1 MAVLVTR
8 PDERGQQ
15 LVDMLA
21 KAGVVA
27 IHLPLFNIE
36 AGAELNG
43 LPNKFAQLKVGDYVF
58 AVSKSAVDFADKA
71 LKNTGFVWRDDLQY
85 FTVGQGTAQH
95 FAVTTTLA
103 VHYPTTQE
111 NSEGV
116 LQLAAMQNLQGKTI
130 LILRGNGGR
139 ELLSEQAQQRGAN
152 VEIVECYRR
161 ESIVYNSTEQT
172 SLCKRAGVQTIV
184 ATSAEILTQLVDFVP
199 QNEHNWL
206 KSCQLIT
213 VSERIS
219 HLAQALGWQNVI
231 VSPRADNQTL
241 LQTLLQCR

>member
-43 LPNKFAQLKVGDYVF
+43 LPNKFTQLKVGDYVF

-95 FAVTTTLA
+95 FAMITTLA

>member
-95 FAVTTTLA
+95 FAMTTTLA
-103 VHYPTTQE
+103 VHYPTIQE

>member
-36 AGAELNG
+36 AGAEVNG

-95 FAVTTTLA
+95 FAMITTLA

>member
-1 MAVLVTR
+1 M
-8 PDERGQQ
+8 
-15 LVDMLA
+15 
-21 KAGVVA
+21 
-27 IHLPLFNIE
+27 
-36 AGAELNG
+36 NG

-95 FAVTTTLA
+95 FAMITTLA

-241 LQTLLQCR
+241 LQTLLQCC

>member
-95 FAVTTTLA
+95 FAMITTLA

-161 ESIVYNSTEQT
+161 ESIVYNSTEQI

-184 ATSAEILTQLVDFVP
+184 ATSAEVLTLLVDFVP

>member
-43 LPNKFAQLKVGDYVF
+43 LPNKFTQLKVGDYVF

>member
-36 AGAELNG
+36 AGAEVNG

-95 FAVTTTLA
+95 FAMITTLA

-172 SLCKRAGVQTIV
+172 SLCKRSGVQTIV

>member
-95 FAVTTTLA
+95 FAMTTTLA

-184 ATSAEILTQLVDFVP
+184 ATSAEILTQLVGFVP

>member
-95 FAVTTTLA
+95 FAMTTTLA

-184 ATSAEILTQLVDFVP
+184 ATSAEILTQLVDFIP

>member
-21 KAGVVA
+21 KVGVVA

-36 AGAELNG
+36 VGAELNEF
-43 LPNKFAQLKVGDYVF
+43 PNRFAQLKAGDYVF

-71 LKNTGFVWRDDLQY
+71 LKNTGFAWRDDLQY
-85 FTVGQGTAQH
+85 FTVGQSTAQH
-95 FAVTTTLA
+95 FAATTTLA

-111 NSEGV
+111 NSEGL
-116 LQLAAMQNLQGKTI
+116 LQLAAMQNLQGKTV

-139 ELLSEQAQQRGAN
+139 ELFSEQAQQRGAN
-152 VEIVECYRR
+152 VDIVECYRR
-161 ESIVYNSTEQT
+161 EPIVYNSAEQT
-172 SLCKRAGVQTIV
+172 SLCKRAGIQTIV
-184 ATSAEILTQLVDFVP
+184 VTSAEILTQLVDFVP

>member
-95 FAVTTTLA
+95 FAMITTLA

>member
-43 LPNKFAQLKVGDYVF
+43 LPNKFAQLKAGDYVF

-95 FAVTTTLA
+95 FAMTTTLA

-161 ESIVYNSTEQT
+161 EPIVYNSTET

-213 VSERIS
+213 MSERIS

>member
-15 LVDMLA
+15 LVEMLA
-21 KAGVVA
+21 KAGIVA
-27 IHLPLFNIE
+27 IHLPLFTIE
-36 AGAELNG
+36 VGAELNE
-43 LPNKFAQLKVGDYVF
+43 LPNKFAKLKADDYIF
-58 AVSKSAVDFADKA
+58 IVSKSAVHFADKA
-71 LKNTGFVWRDDLQY
+71 LKDTGFAWRDDLHY
-85 FTVGQGTAQH
+85 FTVGQGTAQY
-95 FAVTTTLA
+95 FAATTAMA
-103 VHYPTTQE
+103 VHYPTSQE

-116 LQLAAMQNLQGKTI
+116 LQLPAMQNLQGKTV

-139 ELLSEQAQQRGAN
+139 ELLSEQVQQRGAN

-161 ESIVYNSTEQT
+161 EPLVYNNVEQT
-172 SLCKRAGVQTIV
+172 SLCKRAGIQTIV
-184 ATSAEILTQLVDFVP
+184 ATSGEILTQLLDFVP
-199 QNEHNWL
+199 RNEHNWL

>member
-95 FAVTTTLA
+95 FAMITTLA

-219 HLAQALGWQNVI
+219 HLAQALGWQNVM

>member
-21 KAGVVA
+21 QAGVVA

-95 FAVTTTLA
+95 FAMITTLA

-116 LQLAAMQNLQGKTI
+116 LQLAAMRNLQGKTI

-161 ESIVYNSTEQT
+161 EPIVYNSTEQT

>member
-95 FAVTTTLA
+95 FAMTTTLA

-161 ESIVYNSTEQT
+161 ESIVYNSTDQT

>member
-36 AGAELNG
+36 SGAELNG

-95 FAVTTTLA
+95 FAMTTTLA

>member
-1 MAVLVTR
+1 
-8 PDERGQQ
+8 

-36 AGAELNG
+36 AGAEVNG

-95 FAVTTTLA
+95 FAMITTLA

>member
-139 ELLSEQAQQRGAN
+139 ELFSEQAQQRGAN

>member
-15 LVDMLA
+15 LVEMLA
-21 KAGVVA
+21 KAGIVA
-27 IHLPLFNIE
+27 IHLPLFTIE
-36 AGAELNG
+36 AGAELNE
-43 LPNKFAQLKVGDYVF
+43 LPNKFAKLKADDYVF
-58 AVSKSAVDFADKA
+58 IVSKSAVDFADKA
-71 LKNTGFVWRDDLQY
+71 LKDTGFAWRDDLHY
-85 FTVGQGTAQH
+85 FTVGQGTA
-95 FAVTTTLA
+95 
-103 VHYPTTQE
+103 VHYPTSQE

-116 LQLAAMQNLQGKTI
+116 LQLPAMQNLQGKTV

-139 ELLSEQAQQRGAN
+139 ELLSEQVQQRGAN

-161 ESIVYNSTEQT
+161 EPLVYNNAEQT
-172 SLCKRAGVQTIV
+172 SLCKRAGIQTIV
-184 ATSAEILTQLVDFVP
+184 ATSGEILTQLLDFVP
-199 QNEHNWL
+199 RNEHNWL

>member
-1 MAVLVTR
+1 
-8 PDERGQQ
+8 
-15 LVDMLA
+15 MLA

-95 FAVTTTLA
+95 FAMITTLA

>member
-1 MAVLVTR
+1 M
-8 PDERGQQ
+8 ER
-15 LVDMLA
+15 
-21 KAGVVA
+21 
-27 IHLPLFNIE
+27 
-36 AGAELNG
+36 
-43 LPNKFAQLKVGDYVF
+43 NKNDKNQFCDIDH
-58 AVSKSAVDFADKA
+58 KSAVDFADKA
-71 LKNTGFVWRDDLQY
+71 LKDTGFTWRDDVRY

-95 FAVTTTLA
+95 FAATTAAA

-116 LQLAAMQNLQGKTI
+116 LQLPTMQDLQGKTV

-139 ELLSEQAQQRGAN
+139 ELFSEQAQQRGAN

-161 ESIVYNSTEQT
+161 EPLVYNNVEQT
-172 SLCKRAGVQTIV
+172 SLCKRAGIQTIV
-184 ATSAEILTQLVDFVP
+184 ATSGEILTQLLDFVP
-199 QNEHNWL
+199 RNEHNWL

>member
-27 IHLPLFNIE
+27 IHLPLFRIE
-36 AGAELNG
+36 SGAELNE
-43 LPNKFAQLKVGDYVF
+43 LPNKFAKLKNGDYVF
-58 AVSKSAVDFADKA
+58 AVSKSAVDFTFKTLTA
-71 LKNTGFVWRDDLQY
+71 TGFVWRHDLHY
-85 FTVGQGTAQH
+85 FTVGQGTAQY
-95 FAVTTTLA
+95 FTATTEMP
-103 VHYPTTQE
+103 VHYPTAQE
-111 NSEGV
+111 NSEGL
-116 LQLAAMQNLQGKTI
+116 LQLNAMQDLSYKTV

-139 ELLSEQAQQRGAN
+139 ELFAEQAQQRGAN

-161 ESIVYNSTEQT
+161 EPIVYNNAEQT
-172 SLCKRAGVQTIV
+172 SICKRAGIQTIV

-213 VSERIS
+213 VSERIA
-219 HLAQALGWQNVI
+219 HLAEALGWQNVVI
-231 VSPRADNQTL
+231 SPRADNQTL

>member
-43 LPNKFAQLKVGDYVF
+43 LPNKFAQLKAGDYVF

-85 FTVGQGTAQH
+85 FTVGQGTE
-95 FAVTTTLA
+95 FTR
-103 VHYPTTQE
+103 
-111 NSEGV
+111 
-116 LQLAAMQNLQGKTI
+116 QNDINFT
-130 LILRGNGGR
+130 R
-139 ELLSEQAQQRGAN
+139 
-152 VEIVECYRR
+152 
-161 ESIVYNSTEQT
+161 
-172 SLCKRAGVQTIV
+172 
-184 ATSAEILTQLVDFVP
+184 
-199 QNEHNWL
+199 
-206 KSCQLIT
+206 
-213 VSERIS
+213 
-219 HLAQALGWQNVI
+219 
-231 VSPRADNQTL
+231 
-241 LQTLLQCR
+241 

>member
-21 KAGVVA
+21 KVGVVA

-95 FAVTTTLA
+95 FAMITTLA

>member
-95 FAVTTTLA
+95 FAMTTTLA

-139 ELLSEQAQQRGAN
+139 ELLSEQAQQRGSN

>member
-152 VEIVECYRR
+152 V
-161 ESIVYNSTEQT
+161 
-172 SLCKRAGVQTIV
+172 
-184 ATSAEILTQLVDFVP
+184 
-199 QNEHNWL
+199 
-206 KSCQLIT
+206 
-213 VSERIS
+213 
-219 HLAQALGWQNVI
+219 
-231 VSPRADNQTL
+231 
-241 LQTLLQCR
+241 

>member
-15 LVDMLA
+15 LVEMLA
-21 KAGVVA
+21 KAGIVA
-27 IHLPLFNIE
+27 IHLPLFTIE
-36 AGAELNG
+36 AGAELNE
-43 LPNKFAQLKVGDYVF
+43 LPNKFAKLKADDYVF
-58 AVSKSAVDFADKA
+58 IVSKSAVDFADKA
-71 LKNTGFVWRDDLQY
+71 LKD
-85 FTVGQGTAQH
+85 TVGQGTEQY
-95 FAVTTTLA
+95 FAATTATA
-103 VHYPTTQE
+103 VHYPTSQE

-116 LQLAAMQNLQGKTI
+116 LQLPAMQNLQGKTV

-139 ELLSEQAQQRGAN
+139 ELLSEQVQQRGAN

-161 ESIVYNSTEQT
+161 EPLVYNNVEQT
-172 SLCKRAGVQTIV
+172 SLCKRAGIQTIV
-184 ATSAEILTQLVDFVP
+184 ATSGEILTQLLDFVP
-199 QNEHNWL
+199 RNEHNWL

-241 LQTLLQCR
+241 LQTLLQGR

>member
-95 FAVTTTLA
+95 FAMTTTLA

>member
-36 AGAELNG
+36 AGTELNG

-95 FAVTTTLA
+95 FAMITTLA

-241 LQTLLQCR
+241 LQTLLQCC

>member
-27 IHLPLFNIE
+27 IHVPLFNIE

-43 LPNKFAQLKVGDYVF
+43 LPNKFTQLKVGDYVF

>member
-36 AGAELNG
+36 AGTELNG
-43 LPNKFAQLKVGDYVF
+43 LPNKFAHLKVGDYVF

-95 FAVTTTLA
+95 FAMTTTLA

-139 ELLSEQAQQRGAN
+139 ELLSEQAQQRGA
-152 VEIVECYRR
+152 
-161 ESIVYNSTEQT
+161 IVYNSTEQT

>member
-95 FAVTTTLA
+95 FAMITTLA

-161 ESIVYNSTEQT
+161 EPIVYNRTEQT